1 MYTDDKCLKL
11 DYWLRGDGS
20 KLSVYVSGPGDSIF
34 FTWRQ
39 SDDDYED
46 GMGWSSVRLN
56 INKGWPWFKV
66 SLDAYVA
73 DGGKVGVDDV
83 TLSDGSCEG
92 QEIEFERCLSMPY
105 NFTTYPNLLG
115 WEKDPALSIAPGS
128 FQAFDPIADCHPDL
142 QFFLCSVIF
151 PECTPTGTRLPC
163 RSFCENVTAACTA
176 RANAIGL
183 RWGPDACFTFPEAD
197 DPQGCVAPEAGMYL
211 SLNGVSSKPTSPT
224 MYTDDKCLKL
234 DYWLRGDGS
243 KLSVYVSGPGDSIFF
258 TWRQSDDD
266 YEDGMGWSSVRLNI
280 NKGWPWFKVS
290 LDAYVADGGKVGVD
304 DVTLSDGSC
313 EGQGR
318 LGVVRKVLRSEIAL
332 NRPWLQAYLNHS
344 SQEFK
349 ELKAEIKEN
358 AREAFRNLSDDL
370 LGVSVMSLRQ
380 GSVIAELIIATS
392 SNNLDDLADTLQNAV
407 SSGSFGNLTVTNASF
422 TVEQFDFV
430 LEGILYLYD
439 TPWRDAYANVSS
451 PDYEELH
458 NDVHLN
464 VLEEALHLEDASVAL
479 VKNFTEENGY
489 VLADLLIFMPNRSVA
504 IQKYSA
510 LIAANRTGRFGDLNG
525 TLFHLD
531 DPKNRPVQFLSVSSC
546 YRGDNN
552 YSSYRRSNGRSCYR
566 GGNSSI
572 HFRRSNISSRYR
584 RSNNSSCYRGN
595 NSSSCYRG
603 SNSSSRDRGCN
614 HRSCYRNNSSSPN
627 GRSNSSFRYRGR
639 NSSSPNRES
648 NSSSCYGG
656 SNSSS
661 RYRGR
666 NSSSTNRRSNSSSR
680 YRGRNTAPATENN
693 SSSPN
698 GRSNSSF
705 RYRGRN
711 SSSPNRRSN
720 SSSCYRGS
728 NSSSRY
734 RGNNSSSPNRGSN
747 SSSRY
752 KEVTAPPA
760 TEEATAPPAT
770 EEATAPLP
778 TDEATVPPLTEEPT
792 APPATEEATAA
803 PATEE
808 ATAPPATEEPTAPP
822 ATEEAT
828 AAPAT
833 EEATAPPATEEVTP
847 PIATEEATAA
857 PATEEATATPA
868 TEEAT
873 VTVAFATEEATDE
886 TSVLPTLQ
894 RSTVAPTTAPTADL
908 GRQNR
913 QDFARDLVQVLK
925 DSLGVVRKVLRSEMS
940 LSRPWLRAYLNHSSQ
955 EFKDLRAEIKENA
968 RQAFRNLIDE
978 LLGVSVKSLRQGS
991 VIAELI
997 IATSSNNLDDLA
1009 VTLQN
1014 AVSSGSFG
1022 NLTVTNASFT
1032 VEQFDFVLEGIFYLY
1047 DTPWRDAYANVSST
1061 DYEKLHNDIHL
1072 NVLEEAL
1079 HLEDASVAL
1088 VKNFTEENG
1097 YVLADLLIFM
1107 PNRSVAIQKYSALIA
1122 ANRTGRFG
1130 DLNGTLFHLDDPR
1143 PFQFEPCFANMFQF
1157 AYGYNGICYVFVNES
1172 LGASTNFEDFNN
1184 ACGRLGGIPVYV
1196 TDNVT
1201 HHFLVFVIQNDES
1214 LTGSAFGVG
1223 VQWNAG
1229 TAVWE
1234 YMDNSDVLIEE
1245 LWVDTYDPATNPPI
1259 TDHCAVMSPTG
1270 TPIYGWDPAPCEDFD
1285 GYICQLACLTDDF
1298 TNGYGHNDVCYLFF
1312 NESVGSGRNINFED
1326 FENACDDVGAVPV
1339 YVSNRTTHEFLA
1351 FIIQMAKNSSLNGTA
1366 YGVGVRY
1373 DPPSQAWEYSDGSEV
1388 LIDELW
1394 VDSFNPGSRP
1404 TQLRFCA
1411 AMDPLGNPPYGWNPE
1426 VCADLQGYICQKPI
1440 PPPVIDC
1447 LAGSFVM
1454 LENNDDILMDQAAYA
1469 TAANNITSQLIDLIG
1484 DIEGFTDLEV
1494 AMLLDEDEEG
1504 SENN

>member
-1 MYTDDKCLKL
+1 
-11 DYWLRGDGS
+11 
-20 KLSVYVSGPGDSIF
+20 
-34 FTWRQ
+34 
-39 SDDDYED
+39 
-46 GMGWSSVRLN
+46 
-56 INKGWPWFKV
+56 
-66 SLDAYVA
+66 
-73 DGGKVGVDDV
+73 
-83 TLSDGSCEG
+83 
-92 QEIEFERCLSMPY
+92 
-105 NFTTYPNLLG
+105 
-115 WEKDPALSIAPGS
+115 
-128 FQAFDPIADCHPDL
+128 
-142 QFFLCSVIF
+142 
-151 PECTPTGTRLPC
+151 
-163 RSFCENVTAACTA
+163 
-176 RANAIGL
+176 
-183 RWGPDACFTFPEAD
+183 
-197 DPQGCVAPEAGMYL
+197 
-211 SLNGVSSKPTSPT
+211 
-224 MYTDDKCLKL
+224 
-234 DYWLRGDGS
+234 
-243 KLSVYVSGPGDSIFF
+243 
-258 TWRQSDDD
+258 
-266 YEDGMGWSSVRLNI
+266 
-280 NKGWPWFKVS
+280 
-290 LDAYVADGGKVGVD
+290 
-304 DVTLSDGSC
+304 
-313 EGQGR
+313 
-318 LGVVRKVLRSEIAL
+318 
-332 NRPWLQAYLNHS
+332 
-344 SQEFK
+344 
-349 ELKAEIKEN
+349 
-358 AREAFRNLSDDL
+358 
-370 LGVSVMSLRQ
+370 MSLRQ
-380 GSVIAELIIATS
+380 GSVIADLIIATS

-531 DPKNRPVQFLSVSSC
+531 DPREATTIPPTEEATAAPATEEATAPSTSEEAT
-546 YRGDNN
+546 
-552 YSSYRRSNGRSCYR
+552 
-566 GGNSSI
+566 
-572 HFRRSNISSRYR
+572 
-584 RSNNSSCYRGN
+584 
-595 NSSSCYRG
+595 
-603 SNSSSRDRGCN
+603 
-614 HRSCYRNNSSSPN
+614 SP
-627 GRSNSSFRYRGR
+627 
-639 NSSSPNRES
+639 PATEEA
-648 NSSSCYGG
+648 
-656 SNSSS
+656 
-661 RYRGR
+661 
-666 NSSSTNRRSNSSSR
+666 TTPPATEEITAPPATEEVTAPLATEDVT
-680 YRGRNTAPATENN
+680 TAPATETTALPPTEEATAP
-693 SSSPN
+693 SATEEETAP
-698 GRSNSSF
+698 
-705 RYRGRN
+705 
-711 SSSPNRRSN
+711 P
-720 SSSCYRGS
+720 
-728 NSSSRY
+728 
-734 RGNNSSSPNRGSN
+734 PTE
-747 SSSRY
+747 
-752 KEVTAPPA
+752 KVTAPPA

-770 EEATAPLP
+770 EEVTAPPATEEETAPPATEEATAPPATEDLTAPPATEEPTAPPPTEEATAPPATEDLTAPPATEETTAPPATEEETAPPATKEVTAPLATEEATAPPATEEATAPLA

-792 APPATEEATAA
+792 APPATEEV
-803 PATEE
+803 P
-808 ATAPPATEEPTAPP
+808 
-822 ATEEAT
+822 
-828 AAPAT
+828 
-833 EEATAPPATEEVTP
+833 P

-894 RSTVAPTTAPTADL
+894 SSTVAPTTAPTADL

-1061 DYEKLHNDIHL
+1061 DYEKLHNDVHL

-1157 AYGYNGICYVFVNES
+1157 SYGYNGICYVFVNES

-1184 ACGRLGGIPVYV
+1184 ACGRLGAIPVYV

-1245 LWVDTYDPATNPPI
+1245 LWVDTYDPSTNPPI

-1285 GYICQLACLTDDF
+1285 GYICQLAIPATTPQPTAPAMPQFDIEPCLTDDF
-1298 TNGYGHNDVCYLFF
+1298 TNGYGYNDVCYLFF

-1366 YGVGVRY
+1366 FGVGVRY
-1373 DPPSQAWEYSDGSEV
+1373 DPPSQAWEYSNGTEV

-1394 VDSFNPGSRP
+1394 VDGFNPASRP
-1404 TQLRFCA
+1404 AQLRFCA
-1411 AMDPLGNPPYGWNPE
+1411 AMDPLGTPPYGWNPE
-1426 VCADLQGYICQKPI
+1426 VCADLQGHICQKPI

-1454 LENNDDILMDQAAYA
+1454 LENNDDILMDQAAYL

-1484 DIEGFTDLEV
+1484 DIEGYTDLEV

-1504 SENN
+1504 SKNN